1 MANGVVEPEIVSKN
15 GDRGGKPEGAALDCR
30 RTCGDV
36 GVVATAS
43 PARGIR
49 HQRNQGLALAA
60 LAVVGGCNRE
70 AAVRGIC
77 GDGQPTGRGPLLC
90 KMRCAG
96 SAHARRRKL
105 AAHRKNPSKL
115 ELPACLQ

>member
-15 GDRGGKPEGAALDCR
+15 GDRGGKPEGAALDCSR

-49 HQRNQGLALAA
+49 HQRNQQGLALAA

-77 GDGQPTGRGPLLC
+77 GEGQAYRSRPTAVQNALRWERSRSSSQKTRSSQKEP
-90 KMRCAG
+90 
-96 SAHARRRKL
+96 
-105 AAHRKNPSKL
+105 
-115 ELPACLQ
+115 